1 MQANTTLLE
10 LNLSNNVLRSEGA
23 EDLFAVLR
31 TPNVHLKH
39 LDVSQNELE
48 PDCVNAVASAIR
60 LNSSLQSLSMRGNPI
75 GHCLAP
81 IIQALSKNATLK

>member
-1 MQANTTLLE
+1 MHANTTLLE
-10 LNLSNNVLRSEGA
+10 LNLSNNVLKSEGA
-23 EDLFAVLR
+23 EDFFAVLR
-31 TPNVHLKH
+31 SPNVHLKH

-60 LNSSLQSLSMRGNPI
+60 ANASLESLSMRGNPI

-81 IIQALSKNATLK
+81 IIKALSKNGTLK